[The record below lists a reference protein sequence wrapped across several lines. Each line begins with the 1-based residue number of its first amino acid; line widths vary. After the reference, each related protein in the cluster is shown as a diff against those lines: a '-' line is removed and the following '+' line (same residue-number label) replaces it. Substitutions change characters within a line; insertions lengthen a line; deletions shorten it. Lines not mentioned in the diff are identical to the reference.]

1 MGRGFNPVLKL
12 AFWSPLVLEGYLAQT
27 LLTPL
32 MKPSLSERVSYC
44 GGGKVREQKEGK
56 ENWERYVK

>member
-1 MGRGFNPVLKL
+1 MLKL

-32 MKPSLSERVSYC
+32 MKPSLSERMSYC